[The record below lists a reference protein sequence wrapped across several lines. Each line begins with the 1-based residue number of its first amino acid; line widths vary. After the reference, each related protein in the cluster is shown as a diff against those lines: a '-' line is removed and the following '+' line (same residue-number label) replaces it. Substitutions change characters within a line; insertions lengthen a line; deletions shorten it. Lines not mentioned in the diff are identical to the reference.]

1 MSQLAHWIV
10 AHRRGVVTSWIAAI
24 FGLAGLLAVT
34 GTAFSSS
41 TDIPPSEAKTG
52 IDLLAAAGT
61 TDTVSGTVVWK
72 STGANISD
80 PAVIADI
87 DAMLADLEAL
97 PGVVSVSSP
106 YAEGAGF
113 QISSAE
119 NTAYATVA
127 TTSEMSLDAVSD
139 VVHSVDAPT
148 LQAELG
154 GTAFT
159 TVPGGKHGAEGVGMI
174 AALILLYVMFRAKRV
189 AALPLVTGV
198 AAVASSLL
206 AVMLASHMLT
216 IPDAAIT
223 MGALIGLG
231 VGIDYSLFIV
241 NRYRKALMAG
251 KPVVGA
257 ITESLNSSGRA
268 VIFAGATVVIALA
281 SMFLL
286 GMPVLTAMALCAAVT
301 VVFTVFSA
309 LTLLPALL
317 SILGVKA
324 LSKAQREELATYGSV
339 AVAPHRRSLAWV
351 EAVRRRPVMFAGAA
365 IGLILVLATP
375 VLSMHIGRAD
385 ASADSNGTPGKS
397 YYDLIAPAFG
407 AGFDATVVVVAS
419 TPDAAAGAAFE
430 SLVSE
435 LSRVDGV
442 VAVNAAPW
450 QQGQELA
457 VVAVV
462 PSTSAQE
469 VGTEDI
475 VNTIRQDLAP
485 AVESG
490 TDLSIYVTGTTA
502 ANMDIAGTLLGNL
515 PLYLVV
521 ISVLGFALL
530 AAGFRSLMVPLI
542 GVVTNLFSIAVGI
555 GAAVAVFQ
563 FGWGSSLFGVGG
575 GAPIIY
581 LIPVLVAG
589 VVFGLA
595 MDYQVFL
602 VSRMHEE
609 WVRTGDHARAVRVGL
624 SDTAPVIATAALIMI
639 SVFASFAFSGD
650 RIVSAFGVGLAVA
663 VALDAFVVRLTLVPA
678 LLRLLGTRTW
688 SYPEWAEVITPQ
700 LSLEGDD
707 EIVFESDDATTPA
720 LVRAGRDSREG

>member
-1 MSQLAHWIV
+1 MSQLARWIV

-24 FGLAGLLAVT
+24 VGLAGLLVVA
-34 GTAFSSS
+34 GTDFSSS

-52 IDLLAAAGT
+52 IELLAQMGAT
-61 TDTVSGTVVWK
+61 HTDSGTVVWK
-72 STGANISD
+72 TTGAAISD
-80 PAVIADI
+80 PAVIADVN
-87 DAMLADLEAL
+87 DMLAELESL
-97 PGVVSVSSP
+97 PGVVAVSSP
-106 YAEGAGF
+106 YAEGA
-113 QISSAE
+113 SAQM
-119 NTAYATVA
+119 NADQHTAYTSVV
-127 TTSEMSLDAVSD
+127 TTSDVSLDAVSE
-139 VVHSVDAPT
+139 VVHSLDSPT

-154 GTAFT
+154 GNAFT

-198 AAVASSLL
+198 AGVASSLL
-206 AVMLASHMLT
+206 AVMLASHVMT

-241 NRYRKALMAG
+241 NRFRKALMTG
-251 KPVVGA
+251 KPVVEA
-257 ITESLNSSGRA
+257 IAESLNSSGRA
-268 VIFAGATVVIALA
+268 VIFAGATVILALA

-286 GMPVLTAMALCAAVT
+286 GMPILTAMALCAAVT
-301 VVFTVFSA
+301 VLLTVISA

-317 SILGVKA
+317 STLGLKA
-324 LSKAQREELATYGSV
+324 LSKAQREELAAYGSV

-351 EAVRRRPVMFAGAA
+351 DAVRRRPVAFAGAA
-365 IGLILVLATP
+365 VGLILVLATP

-385 ASADSNGTPGKS
+385 ASADSVGTPGRS
-397 YYDLIAPAFG
+397 YYDMMAPAFG

-419 TPDAAAGAAFE
+419 TPDSEAGAAFE
-430 SLVSE
+430 SLVSR
-435 LSRVDGV
+435 LSGIEGV

-450 QQGQELA
+450 HQGQA
-457 VVAVV
+457 VAVAALV
-462 PSTSAQE
+462 PATSAQA
-469 VGTEDI
+469 VATEDI
-475 VNTIRQDLAP
+475 VKTIREDLAP
-485 AVESG
+485 AAGSG
-490 TDLSIYVTGTTA
+490 TDLSVYVTGTTA

-515 PLYLVV
+515 PLYLAV

-530 AAGFRSLMVPLI
+530 AAGFRSIMVPLI

-563 FGWGSSLFGVGG
+563 FGWGSWLFGVGG

-609 WVRTGDHARAVRVGL
+609 WVHTRDHARAVRVGM

-678 LLRLLGTRTW
+678 LIRLLGTRTW
-688 SYPEWAEVITPQ
+688 SYPGWAEAITPQ
-700 LSLEGDD
+700 LSLEGEGETVVGLED
-707 EIVFESDDATTPA
+707 VKTPA
-720 LVRAGRDSREG
+720 LVRVGRDSREG